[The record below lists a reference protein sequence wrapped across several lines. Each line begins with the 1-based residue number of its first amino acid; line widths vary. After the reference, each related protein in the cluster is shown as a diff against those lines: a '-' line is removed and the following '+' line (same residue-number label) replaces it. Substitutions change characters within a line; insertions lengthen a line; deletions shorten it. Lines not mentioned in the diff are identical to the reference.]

1 MSINFTGF
9 NNIKIGKKQYEQFGA
24 YCNHNGEIL
33 RGKKKY
39 TELKF
44 NTQLT
49 NDQKGN
55 DLDDFLNRTPKKFIN
70 EQNPD
75 KLDLRIKRFDI
86 ADADIPTN
94 QTMFNVNGK
103 DLILDS
109 DKKLP
114 LMTFLAR
121 FTRESA
127 KNLELSENQQKC
139 MKFANQSIS
148 NEAMNY
154 IDAK

>member
-24 YCNHNGEIL
+24 YCNHYGETTH
-33 RGKKKY
+33 GKKNY

-44 NTQLT
+44 HTQLT
-49 NDQKGN
+49 NDNKGN
-55 DLDDFLNRTPKKFIN
+55 DLQDFLNRAPKKFIN
-70 EQNPD
+70 EQKPD
-75 KLDLRIKRFDI
+75 KLDLHIKRFDI
-86 ADADIPTN
+86 ADADTPTN

-127 KNLELSENQQKC
+127 KNPELSENQQKC
-139 MKFANQSIS
+139 MKFANQSIQ
-148 NEAMNY
+148 NEAVKY
-154 IDAK
+154 IDTK

>member
-9 NNIKIGKKQYEQFGA
+9 NNIKIGKKQYEQFGS

-55 DLDDFLNRTPKKFIN
+55 DLDDFLKRTPKKFIN

-86 ADADIPTN
+86 EDSDIDIN

-127 KNLELSENQQKC
+127 KNPELSENQQKC
-139 MKFANQSIS
+139 MKVANQSIS

>member
-9 NNIKIGKKQYEQFGA
+9 NNIKIGKKQYEQFGL

-33 RGKKKY
+33 HGKKKY

-49 NDQKGN
+49 NDPKGN
-55 DLDDFLNRTPKKFIN
+55 DLEDFLNRTPKKFIN

-86 ADADIPTN
+86 EDSDIDIN
-94 QTMFNVNGK
+94 QTMLSVNGK
-103 DLILDS
+103 ELVLDS

-127 KNLELSENQQKC
+127 KNPELSENQQKC

>member
-9 NNIKIGKKQYEQFGA
+9 NNIKIGKKQYEQFGS

-33 RGKKKY
+33 HGKKKY

-86 ADADIPTN
+86 EDSDIDIN

-127 KNLELSENQQKC
+127 KNPELSENQQKC

>member
-33 RGKKKY
+33 HGKKKY

-86 ADADIPTN
+86 EDSDIDIN

-109 DKKLP
+109 DKKT
-114 LMTFLAR
+114 TFDDFSSTFYKR
-121 FTRESA
+121 KCKES
-127 KNLELSENQQKC
+127 
-139 MKFANQSIS
+139 
-148 NEAMNY
+148 
-154 IDAK
+154 

>member
-33 RGKKKY
+33 HGKKKY

-49 NDQKGN
+49 NDPKGN

-86 ADADIPTN
+86 AVEKVRKYTKLLNEAVAKN
-94 QTMFNVNGK
+94 QDYEEIK
-103 DLILDS
+103 
-109 DKKLP
+109 KKLKQAFY
-114 LMTFLAR
+114 LYHMT
-121 FTRESA
+121 
-127 KNLELSENQQKC
+127 
-139 MKFANQSIS
+139 
-148 NEAMNY
+148 
-154 IDAK
+154 

>member
-9 NNIKIGKKQYEQFGA
+9 KNIKIGKKEYEQFGA
-24 YCNHNGEIL
+24 YCNNYGEIAH
-33 RGKKKY
+33 GKKKY

-44 NTQLT
+44 NTLLT
-49 NDQKGN
+49 NDNKGN
-55 DLDDFLNRTPKKFIN
+55 DLQDFLNRAPKKFIN

-75 KLDLRIKRFDI
+75 KLELHIKRFDI
-86 ADADIPTN
+86 TDSDIATN

-127 KNLELSENQQKC
+127 KNPELSENQQKY
-139 MKFANQSIS
+139 MKFANKSIQ
-148 NEAMNY
+148 NEAINY
-154 IDAK
+154 IETK